1 MGPCRAGDTIIDAR
15 KRFWVVDSRGLVVR
29 GRGDADSLPDQA
41 RTPSGSPQIPARVSG
56 PAAGRDL
63 AEPHPWRR
71 GSSGASRVAR
81 RLLAQVRHKGF
92 PFLPVG
98 KREPTAYAGGLTCRP
113 KL

>member
-1 MGPCRAGDTIIDAR
+1 MQGGRYHHRCAQALLGGGQPRAGGAR
-15 KRFWVVDSRGLVVR
+15 ARRRGL
-29 GRGDADSLPDQA
+29 
-41 RTPSGSPQIPARVSG
+41 
-56 PAAGRDL
+56 AAGPGADALRVL
-63 AEPHPWRR
+63 ATPGQGLRACGGATWQSHTLGRR

-98 KREPTAYAGGLTCRP
+98 KREPTAYAGGFTRRP